1 MDFKIRELT
10 PHDESL
16 YADLLESHKSTWAH
30 EASTVDPIERSR
42 MILTS
47 PHMRVFAV
55 HSEENGPL
63 KMSITARRWTAMPV
77 YTLIDFKSID
87 TFTVSSFKTAFE
99 PLIRDLVLAMEAEKR
114 FEFWYLIEDKGVYA
128 SRTKRQGRNIM
139 QYVVEH
145 LSRYSIFDEARFQAG
160 ELPEWPLYASMLG
173 DRPARVATVLRRA
186 IHQHKL
192 EGT

>member
-10 PHDESL
+10 AQDQSL
-16 YADLLESHKSTWAH
+16 YADLLGSHKNTWAH
-30 EASTVDPIERSR
+30 DASTTDPLERSQ

-47 PHMRVFAV
+47 PHMRVFAAQ
-55 HSEENGPL
+55 SEANGSL

-87 TFTVSSFKTAFE
+87 TFTVGSFKTAFE
-99 PLIRDLVLAMEAEKR
+99 PLIRELVLAMEQEKR

-128 SRTKRQGRNIM
+128 SRSKRQGRNIM

-173 DRPARVATVLRRA
+173 DRPAKVPTVLRRA

-192 EGT
+192 AGN